1 MWAALTSSNCE
12 MKKHRSAWF
21 YNAIITLW
29 IAFASVQAIA
39 YESELS
45 TPNDF
50 VIERLLKNAETQE
63 SKNTP
68 NNYWQA
74 AKLYC
79 EASRLG
85 AIEAQYR
92 LGVLYA
98 FGKGVPKNRDYAA
111 TLFATASQQGHHEAT
126 AMLETIRYTSD
137 SPPPCTTQTIDPEK
151 FNTKSGDGSQTPN
164 LDEYLNSLPK
174 QKRWVVDLANTTSE
188 WYEVD
193 PKLTLSIIA
202 IESRFNKM
210 ATSNANAMGLMQ
222 LIPETADRFNV
233 KNAYNAVQNIKGGV
247 RYLSW
252 LLNHYS
258 GDVELVVAA
267 YNAGEKAVDRYKGIP
282 PYKETIE
289 YVKKFKKLYPAEQH
303 PYRENN

>member
-1 MWAALTSSNCE
+1 MHKRHT
-12 MKKHRSAWF
+12 AWF
-21 YNAIITLW
+21 YSATITICIWL
-29 IAFASVQAIA
+29 ISSQAIA
-39 YESELS
+39 YENELT
-45 TPNDF
+45 TPHDF
-50 VIERLLKNAETQE
+50 AIERLLKNAESQE
-63 SKNTP
+63 RKSTADS
-68 NNYWQA
+68 YWQA

-79 EASRLG
+79 EGSRLG

-98 FGKGVPKNRDYAA
+98 FGKGVPKNREYAA
-111 TLFATASQQGHHEAT
+111 TLFAIASQQGHQEAT

-137 SPPPCTTQTIDPEK
+137 NLPPCITQATDPEK
-151 FNTKSGDGSQTPN
+151 SSYKLGDNSQTPN

-174 QKRWVVDLANTTSE
+174 HKRWVIDLANTTSE

-303 PYRENN
+303 PYREKS